1 MKGVDSAGV
10 YHVLTTPGGGPFAQY
25 AVRFIDSAM
34 AENGILV
41 SNLNRFYGSIAVSD
55 ADVALFNER
64 IELVFEAVTAR
75 FTRNAA
81 E

>member
-1 MKGVDSAGV
+1 MKGVDSASV
-10 YHVLTTPGGGPFAQY
+10 YHVLTPGRGPFAQY

-41 SNLNRFYGSIAVSD
+41 SNLNRFYGCIAVSD

-64 IELVFEAVTAR
+64 IEAVFEAVTSR
-75 FTRNAA
+75 FRGC
-81 E
+81 